1 MKTYKYKLYTKAKD
15 GYLDSVID
23 RFGIVYNFCIA
34 LHRRL
39 HERYYRLFHKKLNS
53 YAIKKHITKLKQRPK
68 FESIFKGLPSQA
80 IQEVCERIDN
90 AYDLFF
96 RNLKNKAP
104 TAPPSFKKVK
114 KYKSFTLKQ
123 AGYKFQDNR
132 IQLTIDGKKWWYGFF
147 KSREI
152 EGKIKTVTIKR
163 DACGDMFI
171 IVVTD
176 KEDVEE
182 LPKSGKSVGYDF
194 GMKTF
199 LVASDNE
206 DIEAPLFLRK
216 CKEENCK
223 LSQAISSKKKGS
235 NNRKKAVLQKARFL
249 RKIANQRADFQW
261 KLANDLVKKYDVMCF
276 EDLNLKEISSKF
288 GEKIGEYGFGEFLSK
303 LQYIAQKHGK
313 NIVSVDRYF
322 PSSKKC
328 HKCGYIKKDLT
339 LSDRDWKCPG
349 CGETRDR
356 DRNAAINIYREGM
369 RIKTLKKHQ
378 GGASS
383 CGRDVVRPDSS
394 ELADVVFNPESQTL

>member
-1 MKTYKYKLYTKAKD
+1 MKAYKYKLYTKAKD

-39 HERYYRLFHKKLNS
+39 DERYYRVFHKKLGS
-53 YAIKKHITKLKQRPK
+53 YAMNKHITKLKQRPK

-80 IQEVCERIDN
+80 IQEVCERIDK
-90 AYDLFF
+90 AYELFF
-96 RNLKNKAP
+96 SNLENKVL
-104 TAPPSFKKVK
+104 TAPPSFKKVE

-123 AGYKFQDNR
+123 TGYKFQDNR
-132 IQLTIDGKKWWYGFF
+132 IRLTIDGKMRWYGFF

-176 KEDVEE
+176 KEDTEE

-288 GEKIGEYGFGEFLSK
+288 GEKIGEYGFREFLSK
-303 LQYIAQKHGK
+303 LQYIAQKRGK
-313 NIVSVDRYF
+313 TVKFVDRYF

-328 HKCGYIKKDLT
+328 HKCGYINENLK
-339 LSDRDWKCPG
+339 LSDRKWKCFG
-349 CGETRDR
+349 CGETHDR
-356 DRNAAINIYREGM
+356 DRNAAINIYQEG
-369 RIKTLKKHQ
+369 IKTKALKKHQ

-383 CGRDVVRPDSS
+383 CGIDVVRPASS
-394 ELADVVFNPESQTL
+394 ELANVALIPESQAL